1 MGASLQCF
9 PFIPPTHP
17 QVPRERSSA
26 CPACCPSLSPSDQSQ
41 VLTGTLPLF
50 PLPPNPLLPWNAPS
64 QDWAKP
70 CGPVPTHPPFP
81 HIRDAGNAH
90 FWVSIANTPLPKHP
104 SCPVRHTRSP
114 QPLLPPGVRPPPPI
128 VRSPPD
134 TTPACPL
141 GPQPKTAAG
150 SESSKEELVSQPLSW
165 PILPFLAPPGPPPA
179 RRAFWWDQHQA
190 EGCRRLGPGMRGQ
203 ELPSSLNPRS
213 RAFSAPWHRSARP
226 QRSEDVS
233 PGEQSPTIA
242 ILRGCWARPRGAQSR
257 SLKVS
262 SGTLQRMTGP
272 GAPASLHLPSPLHL
286 PVAGSSAQN
295 IRRGQAVL

>member
-1 MGASLQCF
+1 M
-9 PFIPPTHP
+9 
-17 QVPRERSSA
+17 
-26 CPACCPSLSPSDQSQ
+26 
-41 VLTGTLPLF
+41 
-50 PLPPNPLLPWNAPS
+50 
-64 QDWAKP
+64 
-70 CGPVPTHPPFP
+70 
-81 HIRDAGNAH
+81 
-90 FWVSIANTPLPKHP
+90 
-104 SCPVRHTRSP
+104 
-114 QPLLPPGVRPPPPI
+114 
-128 VRSPPD
+128 
-134 TTPACPL
+134 
-141 GPQPKTAAG
+141 
-150 SESSKEELVSQPLSW
+150 SQPLSW

-179 RRAFWWDQHQA
+179 RRAFWWDQHQG

-203 ELPSSLNPRS
+203 ELPSSPNPRS
-213 RAFSAPWHRSARP
+213 RAFSAPWHRVERSARP

-262 SGTLQRMTGP
+262 SGILQRMTGP